1 MDDST
6 YIGLKARPRERVDI
20 RIGTERRRRWGRD
33 EKLRIVRESLEP
45 NAVVSD
51 VARRNEIASSLI
63 YVWRRQTLAGLV
75 EGFHQVRVV
84 PEARQLNNVPEA
96 RQLNNVPESRQLDNV
111 PDAPR
116 SLPAIECET
125 AYSEAPMLPEPSR
138 AAIEV
143 TLPNGTVVRVFS
155 DARRQHDGAADAK
168 ALRAV
173 LGALVDR

>member
-6 YIGLKARPRERVDI
+6 YIGLNTRPRERVDI

-33 EKLRIVRESLEP
+33 EKLRIVRESLAP

-63 YVWRRQTLAGLV
+63 YVWRRQALAGLM
-75 EGFHQVRVV
+75 EGFHQVRI
-84 PEARQLNNVPEA
+84 
-96 RQLNNVPESRQLDNV
+96 VPESSQLDNG

-116 SLPAIECET
+116 PLPAIECET
-125 AYSEAPMLPEPSR
+125 AHSVAQAPPEPSR

-143 TLPNGTVVRVFS
+143 TLPNGTVVRV
-155 DARRQHDGAADAK
+155 DGAADAK
-168 ALRAV
+168 ALRTV

>member
-6 YIGLKARPRERVDI
+6 YIGLKTRPRERVDI
-20 RIGTERRRRWGRD
+20 HIGTERRRRWGRE
-33 EKLRIVRESLEP
+33 EKLRIVRESLAP

-63 YVWRRQTLAGLV
+63 YVWRRQALAGLM

-84 PEARQLNNVPEA
+84 PEARQLNNVPG
-96 RQLNNVPESRQLDNV
+96 SRQLDNG
-111 PDAPR
+111 PEAPR

-125 AYSEAPMLPEPSR
+125 AHSEAQTPPEPSR

-143 TLPNGTVVRVFS
+143 TLPNGTVVRV
-155 DARRQHDGAADAK
+155 DGAADAK
-168 ALRAV
+168 ALRTV

>member
-20 RIGTERRRRWGRD
+20 RIGVMSKTCGARGRRRRWGRE
-33 EKLRIVRESLEP
+33 EKLRIVRESLSP

-63 YVWRRQTLAGLV
+63 YVWRRQALAGLM

-84 PEARQLNNVPEA
+84 PEARQLGNVPEA
-96 RQLNNVPESRQLDNV
+96 
-111 PDAPR
+111 
-116 SLPAIECET
+116 LPAIEGET
-125 AYSEAPMLPEPSR
+125 AQSTEAAPPEPSR

-155 DARRQHDGAADAK
+155 DARRRHDGAADAK
-168 ALRAV
+168 SLRTV

>member
-20 RIGTERRRRWGRD
+20 RIGTERRRRWGRE

-51 VARRNEIASSLI
+51 VARRNEIATSLI
-63 YVWRRQTLAGLV
+63 YVWRRQALAGLM

-84 PEARQLNNVPEA
+84 PEARQLNNLPE
-96 RQLNNVPESRQLDNV
+96 
-111 PDAPR
+111 APR

-125 AYSEAPMLPEPSR
+125 AHSEAPTLPEPSR

-155 DARRQHDGAADAK
+155 DARLRHDGAADAN
-168 ALRAV
+168 ALRTV

>member
-20 RIGTERRRRWGRD
+20 RIGTERRRRWGRE

-51 VARRNEIASSLI
+51 VARRNEIVSSLI
-63 YVWRRQTLAGLV
+63 YVWRRQALSGLL

-84 PEARQLNNVPEA
+84 SEAP
-96 RQLNNVPESRQLDNV
+96 QLDTV
-111 PDAPR
+111 LEAPR
-116 SLPAIECET
+116 PAAIECET
-125 AYSEAPMLPEPSR
+125 THSAAPAEPSR
-138 AAIEV
+138 SAIEV
-143 TLPNGTVVRVFS
+143 TLPNGTVVRV
-155 DARRQHDGAADAK
+155 DGAADAR

>member
-20 RIGTERRRRWGRD
+20 RIGTERRRRWGRE

-51 VARRNEIASSLI
+51 VARRNEIATSLI
-63 YVWRRQTLAGLV
+63 YVWRRQALAGLM

-84 PEARQLNNVPEA
+84 PEARQLNNVPEQ
-96 RQLNNVPESRQLDNV
+96 RHLDNL
-111 PDAPR
+111 PEAAR

-125 AYSEAPMLPEPSR
+125 AHSEALTLPEPSR

-155 DARRQHDGAADAK
+155 DARLRHDGAADAN
-168 ALRAV
+168 ALRTV

>member
-20 RIGTERRRRWGRD
+20 RIGTERRRRWGRE
-33 EKLRIVRESLEP
+33 EKLRIVRESLAP

-63 YVWRRQTLAGLV
+63 YVWRRQALAGLI

-84 PEARQLNNVPEA
+84 PEARQLGNVPEPA
-96 RQLNNVPESRQLDNV
+96 QFDHVPE
-111 PDAPR
+111 A
-116 SLPAIECET
+116 LPAIECKTAQSAET
-125 AYSEAPMLPEPSR
+125 APPEPSR

-143 TLPNGTVVRVFS
+143 TLPNGTVVRV
-155 DARRQHDGAADAK
+155 DGAADAK
-168 ALRAV
+168 SLRTV